1 LRDNRL
7 KETQILKIA
16 IIGAGGVG
24 GYFCGRLAHAGSDV
38 TFVARGQQ
46 LAALQQHGL
55 EIQSALGNIHVNPVQ
70 ATADPVSI
78 GLTDVVIFAVKL
90 WDLAD
95 AIRAA
100 APLVGP
106 QTAFIAVQNGV
117 EKDDLLRSAYPNGN
131 VLGGVCYIAAHITSP
146 GVIAHIGR
154 MQRLIFG
161 GNSVHAQPLLGAC
174 LAAGIDAEISPA
186 IEKAMWE
193 KFVFLVG
200 LSATTTATRLPIG
213 VVRNHPKTRQLLLE
227 IMQEVVA
234 VGRAK
239 AIDLPDTFA
248 SDRLAFYDTL
258 PAEMTA
264 SMYKDLER
272 GSRLELDWLSGAV
285 VRLGEAL
292 SIPTPANR
300 VIAAVLEPYAVP
312 DRLSI

>member
-1 LRDNRL
+1 M
-7 KETQILKIA
+7 KIV

-24 GYFCGRLAHAGSDV
+24 GYFGGRLAHAGSDV
-38 TFVARGQQ
+38 TFIARGQQ
-46 LAALQQHGL
+46 LAALRQRGL

-70 ATADPVSI
+70 AVADPASL
-78 GLTDVVIFAVKL
+78 GAADVVIFAVKL
-90 WDLAD
+90 WDLPD
-95 AIRAA
+95 AVRAA
-100 APLVGP
+100 ALLVGP
-106 QTAFIAVQNGV
+106 QTALIAVQNGV
-117 EKDDLLRSAYPNGN
+117 EKDEILRAAYPNGN
-131 VLGGVCYIAAHITSP
+131 ILGGVSYIAAHIASP

-154 MQRLIFG
+154 IQRLIFG
-161 GNSVHAQPLLGAC
+161 GGPQSEPFRQAC
-174 LAAGIDAEISPA
+174 IAAGIEAEISPD
-186 IEKAMWE
+186 IKKAMWE

-200 LSATTTATRLPIG
+200 LSATTAATRLPAG
-213 VVRNHPKTRQLLLE
+213 VVRSHPKTRQLLLE

-239 AIDLPDTFA
+239 GISLPETFA
-248 SDRLAFYDTL
+248 NDRLTFYDSL

-300 VIAAVLEPYAVP
+300 FITAVLEPYAAG
-312 DRLSI
+312 R